1 MTMLVSLDRAR
12 AHLRADD
19 DYPAEQI
26 QIYLEAAEEQ
36 AQAFLNR
43 NVYADADELATA
55 VLNGTAGDDPIV
67 VNKSIMAAVLLI
79 TGHLFANRE
88 DTIIG
93 TIGSDLPMGS
103 RTLLQ
108 PWRVGLGV

>member
-1 MTMLVSLDRAR
+1 MSIVSAERAR

-43 NVYADADELATA
+43 NVYPDADSLATA
-55 VLNGTAGDDPIV
+55 VLDGTAGDDPML
-67 VNKSIMAAVLLI
+67 VNKSITAAVLLI

-88 DTIIG
+88 DTVSG
-93 TIGSDLPMGS
+93 AMAQLPMGS
-103 RTLLQ
+103 RSLLQ